1 MNAEFA
7 AIDTTLSAE
16 EVEEL
21 DAWSLEETDCAEL
34 DDVRWAVSGQRDDR

>member
-7 AIDTTLSAE
+7 AIDAGLSAE

-21 DAWSLEETDCAEL
+21 DAWSLEETDYAEL
-34 DDVRWAVSGQRDDR
+34 EDPRWVVSGQRDDR